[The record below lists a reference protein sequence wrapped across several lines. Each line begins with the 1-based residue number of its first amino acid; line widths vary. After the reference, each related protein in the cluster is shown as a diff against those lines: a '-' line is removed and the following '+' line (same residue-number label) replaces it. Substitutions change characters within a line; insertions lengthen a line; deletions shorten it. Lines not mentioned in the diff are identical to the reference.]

1 MQRVLTTKG
10 VMRLLECF
18 APVFAYGLLVDE
30 QADSQH
36 LSDGELPSVH
46 ARVLSLVEQGRG
58 NAFAHGKHLADVE
71 LAAFAAAA
79 WFDEIVA
86 RHGGWRSQASP
97 LQQTLF
103 RTGSA
108 ATEFFDQLGR
118 LTTAQDEVREVFG
131 MALLLGF
138 AGQYY
143 YEQGDGGELGR
154 IKALYSPASVNAA
167 GLLQSLQRESVT
179 PQPYMTPGSPVLR
192 LPVTWIGRRMAQL
205 VAALVVL
212 LVFIAFIA
220 PVLSEGVSEQAWFMG
235 GILVALLGIIGWT
248 GVLAWQSLVMMRA
261 HTRVADSTTAGYGI
275 GSLSAAVKDAAR
287 RLRGAV
293 MHPFRRRG
301 PWRQIS
307 RHPWLL
313 FVGDSP
319 ADVRSLLQAAASAPH
334 ARELSRANDTRPW
347 HWWVFRALVAVEPG
361 PRLSHPHA
369 AIGDGDAPW
378 SKALSLLAKERRK
391 LPLDGLVVCIA
402 AQSLRES
409 ESAVATH
416 ADRLYRL
423 ADEATRRLELQ
434 LPVYIVV
441 TGLEALPGHAA
452 FRAALPSSV
461 FRRVL
466 GWRQAAVVADGVLDG
481 RMEVQADAVAARLAS
496 TALAVLATERDPHRR
511 REAFAFSQSLHGLQR
526 GLRAFIERLQANE
539 AHGER
544 RLHWQGIYITG
555 GSRNDAPSGDFVDDL
570 FQRFL
575 PADRVLARRVA
586 PKNG

>member
-1 MQRVLTTKG
+1 
-10 VMRLLECF
+10 MRLLECF
-18 APVFAYGLLVDE
+18 APLFAYGLLIDE
-30 QADSQH
+30 QAAGQNP
-36 LSDGELPSVH
+36 SDDELPSMH
-46 ARVLSLVEQGRG
+46 ARALALVEQGRG
-58 NAFAHGKHLADVE
+58 NAFASGKRLADVE
-71 LAAFAAAA
+71 LAAFAVAA
-79 WFDEIVA
+79 WFDEVVA
-86 RHGGWRSQASP
+86 RHGGWRQQASP

-118 LTTAQDEVREVFG
+118 LTSGQDEVREVFS

-154 IKALYSPASVNAA
+154 IKALYSPASIGAA
-167 GLLQSLQRESVT
+167 GVLQSLQRESVT

-192 LPVTWIGRRMAQL
+192 LPVTWMGRRQAQL
-205 VAALVVL
+205 VSALLVL
-212 LVFIAFIA
+212 LVFVAFVA
-220 PVLSEGVSEQAWFMG
+220 PVFNEGISEQAWFTG
-235 GILVALLGIIGWT
+235 GLIVAALGIASWV

-261 HTRVADSTTAGYGI
+261 HTRVADSTDAGYGI
-275 GSLSAAVKDAAR
+275 GSLSAAVTDAAR
-287 RLRGAV
+287 RLRGAIL
-293 MHPFRRRG
+293 HPFRRRG

-313 FVGDSP
+313 FVGDSA
-319 ADVRSLLQAAASAPH
+319 ADVRSLLQAAANAPH

-347 HWWVFRALVAVEPG
+347 HWWVFRSLVAVEPG

-402 AQSLRES
+402 AQSLREA
-409 ESAVATH
+409 ENVVATH

-434 LPVYIVV
+434 LPVYVVV
-441 TGLEALPGHAA
+441 TGIEALPGHVA
-452 FRAALPSSV
+452 FRNALPASV
-461 FRRVL
+461 FRRVV
-466 GWRQAAVVADGVLDG
+466 GWRQAVVAADGVADG
-481 RMEVQADAVAARLAS
+481 RMDVQADGVTGRLLS

-511 REAFAFSQSLHGLQR
+511 REAFAFAQSLQGLQR
-526 GLRAFIERLQANE
+526 GLRSFVERLQAHE

-555 GSRNDAPSGDFVDDL
+555 GSRHDAPGGDFVDDL
-570 FQRFL
+570 FNRFL

-586 PKNG
+586 PKN